1 MLDTTATTELRIQ
14 EYLVA
19 LNAIAPEG
27 YSFDTTQGK
36 KYTKVVMT
44 ARGGQRSV
52 HSFIEPATGAIYKPA
67 GWQRPAAHVRYCLT
81 SEASYARLLEALKGR
96 SAWAGGYLYLR

>member
-1 MLDTTATTELRIQ
+1 MIETTATTELRIQ
-14 EYLVA
+14 EYLIA

-44 ARGGQRSV
+44 VRGGQRSV
-52 HSFIEPATGAIYKPA
+52 HSFIDPVTGAIYKPA
-67 GWQRPAAHVRYCLT
+67 GWARPAEHVRFCLT
-81 SEASYARLLEALKGR
+81 SEASYARLMEALKVR
-96 SAWAGGYLYLR
+96 NAWAGGYLYIR